1 MAITAVHEIPPSHS
15 TFILQL
21 HTIFRHSFIAL
32 LQASAA
38 AGWCVHHDM
47 VEVPFCEGVDFG
59 RRANTSRPSL
69 LW

>member
-1 MAITAVHEIPPSHS
+1 
-15 TFILQL
+15 
-21 HTIFRHSFIAL
+21 
-32 LQASAA
+32 
-38 AGWCVHHDM
+38 M